1 MSAFINKW
9 KTLVG
14 ASVVLLS
21 IGMST
26 YAAPCTNASLI
37 GSYGIQEQGMHTD
50 SAGVFSE
57 FRSIGTVSFNGQ
69 GAGTKNETLWFRDF
83 SINPVQS
90 TLTYVVRSDCIF
102 TFAYD
107 INGESFEGVIVA
119 NGTRLLYMETGGD
132 PVRNGQ
138 AEKIK
143 TQQ

>member
-14 ASVVLLS
+14 VSAVLLS

-57 FRSIGTVSFNGQ
+57 FRSIGTISFNGQ

-90 TLTYVVRSDCIF
+90 TVTYVVRSDCRF
-102 TFAYD
+102 TFTYD

-143 TQQ
+143 TEQ